1 MPEDRAKAAWIL
13 LVCLSAALLLPS
25 ALYLGWRAR
34 AASEREE
41 MKWAARLF
49 ALASAAF
56 VAFGLILTKFAP
68 PGVSL
73 AFPVH
78 GYRVIDTHVQ
88 TPCYFVAGL
97 FAVFASL
104 YRLSH
109 LPFEKR
115 KAQWHFWSSA
125 VGASLFALGMVLL
138 GHAGNNYT
146 QHGPPYIQPSMAVLV
161 TTAFGLIFGPPIF
174 FMGQGLFLINLGQ
187 AIFAMTRRRGA

>member
-1 MPEDRAKAAWIL
+1 
-13 LVCLSAALLLPS
+13 
-25 ALYLGWRAR
+25 
-34 AASEREE
+34 
-41 MKWAARLF
+41 MKWTPRLF

-56 VAFGLILTKFAP
+56 VVFGLILAKFAP

-97 FAVFASL
+97 FAVFACL
-104 YRLSH
+104 YGLSH

-125 VGASLFALGMVLL
+125 AGASLFALGMVLL
-138 GHAGNNYT
+138 GRAGNNYT
-146 QHGPPYIQPSMAVLV
+146 HGPPYIQSSMAVMV
-161 TTAFGLIFGPPIF
+161 TAAFGLIIGPPIF

-187 AIFAMTRRRGA
+187 AIFAMTRLRDA